1 MIRCG
6 AYCIRTH
13 TCTHAHTQASELLAC
28 EAALAALLTLLP
40 MVLAA
45 AEVYVGHE
53 LPLEVFVFHVS
64 GCWLLFVTCLLLL
77 RYMWDMSCRW
87 RCLCSM

>member
-1 MIRCG
+1 VLATFCHVPAAAEVYVG
-6 AYCIRTH
+6 H
-13 TCTHAHTQASELLAC
+13 ELPLEVFVFHVSGC
-28 EAALAALLTLLP
+28 WLLFVMCLLLLP

-64 GCWLLFVTCLLLL
+64 GCWLLFVTISIPCVLLL
-77 RYMWDMSCRW
+77 
-87 RCLCSM
+87 